1 MCYTEG
7 INTLPK
13 GGYRNLHAEIVCSKT
28 PKNMKPLDNDT
39 SPNGIKHKVAD
50 LLLREKFDAISEYLI
65 LSCKYFYFIADL

>member
-39 SPNGIKHKVAD
+39 SPNGIKHEVAD
-50 LLLREKFDAISEYLI
+50 HCYEKSLMLFPSI
-65 LSCKYFYFIADL
+65 